1 MRGSFLGIG
10 RVQQDGG
17 DGIECD
23 ERMLVVRDNVT
34 AFLPFMRTAAL
45 LKGESVHSGGKR
57 FLPRISSGKTTFF
70 PDEILA
76 RVYEA

>member
-10 RVQQDGG
+10 KVQQNGG

-23 ERMLVVRDNVT
+23 EHMPVVRDDVT
-34 AFLPFMRTAAL
+34 AFLPFKRTAVL
-45 LKGESVHSGGKR
+45 LNGVSVHLDGKR

-70 PDEILA
+70 S
-76 RVYEA
+76 